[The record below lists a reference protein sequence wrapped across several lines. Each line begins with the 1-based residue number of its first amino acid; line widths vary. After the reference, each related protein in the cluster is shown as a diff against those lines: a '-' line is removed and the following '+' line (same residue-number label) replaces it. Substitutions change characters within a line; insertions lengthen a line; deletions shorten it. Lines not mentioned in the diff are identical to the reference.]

1 MLAFQ
6 HPLRILTPPMK
17 IEIEW
22 TSSYQALLTHQ
33 GSQFQLDLL
42 PKMKLTPLPP
52 EPRDLEHHHSFASV
66 LMGRLAPLI
75 LGAMQAQC
83 VSDEALDPSG
93 DTDNTFRPLPEY
105 TAREVLR
112 KLDQFTD

>member
-1 MLAFQ
+1 
-6 HPLRILTPPMK
+6 MK

-22 TSSYQALLTHQ
+22 SSSYQATLTIQ
-33 GSQFQLDLL
+33 GSKFQVDLL
-42 PKMKLTPLPP
+42 PEKKVTPLPP
-52 EPRDLEHHHSFASV
+52 EPIDIEHRHSFASV
-66 LMGRLAPLI
+66 LVLRLAPLI
-75 LGAMQAQC
+75 LGAMQAEC

-93 DTDNTFRPLPEY
+93 DTDNTFRSLPEY